1 MSILVTGG
9 AGYIGSHTCVAL
21 IQAGYDVLIAD
32 NFSISCEAV
41 IPRLEQ
47 IVGKPIPYERIEL
60 CDGAQVEDLFAR
72 HPEIEAVIH
81 FAGLKSVPESISQP
95 LTYYTNNLLSTLTL
109 LKIMQEHGV
118 KNFVFSSSASV
129 YGDKTPA
136 PVSEDAPVGSTKSP
150 YATTKAM
157 QEQMISDICAA
168 SDLNA
173 VILRYFNPVGAHESG
188 LIGEDPHGIP
198 SNLVPYIAL
207 VAAGKQEKLRVYGD
221 DYPTKDGTGIRDY
234 IHIMDLAQGHV
245 AALRKLEK
253 DQGLFTYNLGTGK
266 GYSVLD
272 ALHAYEKAC
281 GKKIPYEVVAR
292 REGDIEVSYA
302 DSSKAESELGWK
314 AQYDLESMCRSSW
327 NWQQKNPD
335 GYKAK

>member
-32 NFSISCEAV
+32 NFSNSCEAV

-81 FAGLKSVPESISQP
+81 FAGLKSVPESIAQP

-109 LKIMQEHGV
+109 LKSMQQHSV

-136 PVSEDAPVGSTKSP
+136 PVNEDAPVGNTKSP

-157 QEQMISDICAA
+157 QEQMISDICAV

-245 AALRKLEK
+245 AALRKLEE

-281 GKKIPYEVVAR
+281 GKEIPYEVVAR

-302 DSSKAESELGWK
+302 DASKAERELGWN
-314 AQYDLESMCRSSW
+314 AQYDLESMCCSSW